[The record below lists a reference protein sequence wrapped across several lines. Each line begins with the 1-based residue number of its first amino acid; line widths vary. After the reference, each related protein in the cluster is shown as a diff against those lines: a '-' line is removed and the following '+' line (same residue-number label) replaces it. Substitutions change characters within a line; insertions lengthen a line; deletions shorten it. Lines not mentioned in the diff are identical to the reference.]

1 MTTSRAQVQTDLACL
16 LANFNGHEYSAPIS
30 PETLFFADLGL
41 ASIDAVLLG
50 DTLEQRYGQK
60 FPFGPF
66 LSGVAKRG
74 ARDISVGELA
84 AFLHEKLEADAAPLA
99 ASRRNLTLP
108 R

>member
-1 MTTSRAQVQTDLACL
+1 MTTREQVQTELAGL
-16 LANFNGHEYSAPIS
+16 LANFNGHEYSAPIT

-50 DTLEQRYGQK
+50 ETLEQRYGRK

-66 LSGVAKRG
+66 LSGLATRG

-84 AFLHEKLEADAAPLA
+84 AFLHEQLEADGPAFA
-99 ASRRNLTLP
+99 ASRRSLP

>member
-1 MTTSRAQVQTDLACL
+1 MTKTSAQVQADLARL

-50 DTLEQRYGQK
+50 ETLEQRYGQK

-66 LSGVAKRG
+66 LSGLAKRG

-84 AFLHEKLEADAAPLA
+84 VFLCDNMSPTRQARAAPGA
-99 ASRRNLTLP
+99 TRVV
-108 R
+108 